1 MNLNLANALEELI
14 NDGLEQ
20 VIFPYVKGNSIRIK
34 YMIIRKSRAGWLV
47 YDSKNNNQVAC
58 LFSKFS
64 AVALAK
70 GMAQGKDV
78 LKTVK
83 YADTVIKKNYIDCVF
98 YKNIIRKTN
107 DEIKKSITET
117 RYEVSRERAQ
127 QAKNSLDG
135 IIFD

>member
-98 YKNIIRKTN
+98 YKNIIKKT
-107 DEIKKSITET
+107 ITET